1 MCILRAPQMLR
12 RSTDKIS
19 RISGFRQGWPVIDE
33 LEWSDDLY
41 VLYGLAKPPKEQLD
55 WYDHPDDWTR

>member
-1 MCILRAPQMLR
+1 MLR